1 MSHADAHHHAGH
13 HDHAHHHH
21 APHGHETAD
30 AAIRLHN
37 LTLTY
42 HRHPVV
48 HHVSGAFPRGELTAI
63 VGPNGAGKS
72 TLLKA
77 VAGLLPA
84 NAGSVKFGKGGKRLA
99 YLPQQSGIVR
109 DFPLTVRDAVLLGDW
124 RQSGWFGRAS
134 RTARARAET
143 ALAQVG
149 LASFGERLVEELSA
163 GQFQRV
169 LFARL
174 LLQDAPLILLDEP
187 FTALDA
193 KTTDDLLTLVAG
205 WRDEGRT
212 VIAVLHDY
220 AQVQAHFPQT
230 LLLAK
235 ECIAWGPTEAV
246 LTPANLARANGMAQ
260 GWDDSAAICHRDEG
274 FDVRSEG

>member
-1 MSHADAHHHAGH
+1 MS
-13 HDHAHHHH
+13 HAHHHH
-21 APHGHETAD
+21 PHAHAQRAP
-30 AAIRLHN
+30 AAAPRGAIALRN

-48 HHVSGAFPRGELTAI
+48 HHVSGQFAPGELTAI

-77 VAGLLPA
+77 IVGLMQA
-84 NAGSVKFGKGGKRLA
+84 NHGSVETGGLKPHEIA
-99 YLPQQSGIVR
+99 YLPQRAAIAR
-109 DFPLTVRDAVLLGDW
+109 DFPLAVQDVVLLGDW
-124 RQSGWFGRAS
+124 HSSGWFGRVS
-134 RTARARAET
+134 RSARQRADE
-143 ALAQVG
+143 ALARVG
-149 LASFGERLVEELSA
+149 LAGFGKRPVDELSA

-174 LLQDAPLILLDEP
+174 LLQDARVILLDEP

-193 KTTDDLLTLVAG
+193 RTTAELLELVAS
-205 WRDEGRT
+205 WRREGRT

-220 AQVQAHFPQT
+220 EQVRSHFPHT

-235 ECIAWGPTEAV
+235 ECIAWGDTATV
-246 LTPANLARANGMAQ
+246 LTQANLNRANGMPQ
-260 GWDDSAAICHRDEG
+260 SWDEQAPVCHRDETPLPTPPH
-274 FDVRSEG
+274 DHAHSH

>member
-1 MSHADAHHHAGH
+1 MSHNHSHHL
-13 HDHAHHHH
+13 
-21 APHGHETAD
+21 TNTVTQQQD

-48 HHVSGAFPRGELTAI
+48 HHISGSFMAGELTAI

-77 VAGLLPA
+77 IVGLMRTTSGAVEFAHLKP
-84 NAGSVKFGKGGKRLA
+84 SDIA
-99 YLPQQSGIVR
+99 YLPQQAAIAR
-109 DFPLTVRDAVLLGDW
+109 DFPLSVQDAVLLGDW
-124 RQSGWFGRAS
+124 RSSGWFGRVNRNARQRADAALS
-134 RTARARAET
+134 R
-143 ALAQVG
+143 VG
-149 LASFGERLVEELSA
+149 LAGFGTRPVDELSA

-174 LLQDAPLILLDEP
+174 LLQDARLILLDEP

-193 KTTDDLLTLVAG
+193 KTTADLLGVIAG
-205 WRDEGRT
+205 WRREGRT
-212 VIAVLHDY
+212 VVAVLHDY
-220 AQVQAHFPQT
+220 EQVRAYFPQT

-235 ECIAWGPTEAV
+235 ECIAWGPTAEV
-246 LTPANLARANGMAQ
+246 LTPTNLARANGMPQ
-260 GWDDSAAICHRDEG
+260 SWDEDAAICIRDESPPPSAPH
-274 FDVRSEG
+274 DHALHQH

>member
-1 MSHADAHHHAGH
+1 MS
-13 HDHAHHHH
+13 HAHHHH
-21 APHGHETAD
+21 PHAAPATPGV
-30 AAIRLHN
+30 AAALSLRN

-48 HHVSGAFPRGELTAI
+48 HHVSGDFAAGELTAI

-77 VAGLLPA
+77 IVGLLKP
-84 NAGSVKFGKGGKRLA
+84 NHGSIELGGLQRRDIG
-99 YLPQQSGIVR
+99 YLPQQAAIAR
-109 DFPLTVRDAVLLGDW
+109 DFPLAVQDAVLLGDW
-124 RQSGWFGRAS
+124 RQSGWFGRVN
-134 RTARARAET
+134 RGARERAEA
-143 ALAQVG
+143 ALDQVG
-149 LASFGERLVEELSA
+149 LAGFGTRPLDELSA

-174 LLQDAPLILLDEP
+174 LLQDARLILLDEP

-193 KTTDDLLTLVAG
+193 RTTADLLALIGT
-205 WRDEGRT
+205 WRREGRT

-220 AQVQAHFPQT
+220 EQVRSHFAQT

-235 ECIAWGPTEAV
+235 ECLAWGPTATV
-246 LTPANLARANGMAQ
+246 LSAANLARANGMPQ
-260 GWDDSAAICHRDEG
+260 SWDEDAAICLRDAQPEAHSH
-274 FDVRSEG
+274 DHAAHPHD